1 MEEVASHDWSLAV
14 NFYVQ
19 KENNEEPVNIKELNA
34 KIARTV
40 SKEEEARKDLNEL
53 IEGLGF

>member
-1 MEEVASHDWSLAV
+1 M
-14 NFYVQ
+14 Q
-19 KENNEEPVNIKELNA
+19 KENEAEPVDIKELNA

-40 SKEEEARKDLNEL
+40 AKEESTRKELNEL